1 MEASGDPRLAKGVAE
16 FNQGLYFECHETLEE
31 VWLEEHGEDRLF
43 YQGLIQVAA
52 GSFKWEQGVPAGA
65 IKLWRAGLE
74 KLGGYPEIHLGVDLA
89 SFVRAVKGN
98 LTEVEAACRDGQAAP
113 ALNAPALRLARGS
126 ARGAPPIKSTRKGL
140 AGKP

>member
-1 MEASGDPRLAKGVAE
+1 MEASGDPRLAKGLAE
-16 FNQGLYFECHETLEE
+16 FNRGLYFECHETLEE

-52 GSFKWEQGVPAGA
+52 GFFKWEQGVPAGA

-74 KLGGYPEIHLGVDLA
+74 KLDSYPEIHLSVDLA
-89 SFVRAVKGN
+89 AFVRAVKES
-98 LTEVEAACRDGQAAP
+98 LTVVEAACRDGQAAP
-113 ALNAPALRLARGS
+113 ALHAPVLGQ
-126 ARGAPPIKSTRKGL
+126 APRPIESTKKGL

>member
-1 MEASGDPRLAKGVAE
+1 MEPSGEPRLTKGIGE

-52 GSFKWEQGVPAGA
+52 GFFKWEQGVPAGA

-74 KLGGYPEIHLGVDLA
+74 KLDGYPEIHLSVDLA

-98 LTEVEAACRDGQAAP
+98 LAVVETARSVAWTTP
-113 ALNAPALRLARGS
+113 AKPAWSYWTWLVGS
-126 ARGAPPIKSTRKGL
+126 AATPNCGGPASGS
-140 AGKP
+140 

>member
-52 GSFKWEQGVPAGA
+52 GFFKWEQGVPAGA

-74 KLGGYPEIHLGVDLA
+74 KLDGYPEIHLSVDLA
-89 SFVRAVKGN
+89 AFVRAVNQN
-98 LTEVEAACRDGQAAP
+98 LTAVEAACRDGQAAP
-113 ALNAPALRLARGS
+113 ALSVPALRLASDDRSNSPG
-126 ARGAPPIKSTRKGL
+126 RD
-140 AGKP
+140 